1 MTLRILYQFNEKYA
15 PYAGTAITSV
25 FENNKDTMEIIVYI
39 LGENLSKQSCEKFQK
54 LGKQYGRKIV
64 FKETSALIQQMKEW
78 GLPSYRG
85 SYAANIRLF
94 LPMFLEEDV
103 ERILYMDAD
112 TVVADSLE
120 ELFQIDMGEY
130 ALAMALD
137 SLGYQHKLDIGMQE
151 EDAYYNSGVILFHM
165 QNWKK
170 KQCTERIIQH
180 VRESDITYTSPDQD
194 LLNVVCK
201 EDILCLMPKYNMQPV
216 HLAFS
221 VRTYFACYPGEAYYT
236 EKQIQDSLNKTCIY
250 HFFRFLG
257 EFPWNKGNVH
267 PDNSIFDQYLQLSPW
282 KGYKKVSAE
291 STIAMKIEK
300 ILYKILPKG
309 LFLRIFEKAHHL
321 YIRRKA
327 EIAKS

>member
-112 TVVADSLE
+112 TVVA
-120 ELFQIDMGEY
+120 
-130 ALAMALD
+130 
-137 SLGYQHKLDIGMQE
+137 
-151 EDAYYNSGVILFHM
+151 V
-165 QNWKK
+165 
-170 KQCTERIIQH
+170 
-180 VRESDITYTSPDQD
+180 
-194 LLNVVCK
+194 
-201 EDILCLMPKYNMQPV
+201 
-216 HLAFS
+216 
-221 VRTYFACYPGEAYYT
+221 
-236 EKQIQDSLNKTCIY
+236 
-250 HFFRFLG
+250 
-257 EFPWNKGNVH
+257 
-267 PDNSIFDQYLQLSPW
+267 
-282 KGYKKVSAE
+282 
-291 STIAMKIEK
+291 
-300 ILYKILPKG
+300 
-309 LFLRIFEKAHHL
+309 
-321 YIRRKA
+321 
-327 EIAKS
+327 